1 MLPQQA
7 VPCVNAGVTEPS
19 PFSFGLAPERSG
31 AHSASPIAKHAR
43 AASCASTSGG
53 YPCQGRLFA
62 TSVSSLTARSAS
74 LSPGPPCASNGLLIS
89 PRRFSS
95 RHVPHAAEELASS
108 AVLPPDILARL
119 TGLTRHLKGNSD
131 WEDKQKQV
139 LESPSE
145 RLIPEEYDET
155 LRNEFE
161 RRCAFGERMN
171 TEFLSSGK
179 WVKFL
184 RELGLIAAP
193 GAATVGTISLA
204 DADIIFR
211 KVLHHADYCG
221 KRLTYETFSK
231 ALYLAA
237 LATRPDLDCD
247 SALADMLTRVTA
259 AAPEETHDNNAD
271 YMLDANVLLVL
282 DHFKPALLDLFRAFC
297 SRNLGQAGGPSRGQ
311 GTVRLGERTFRRHT
325 QDTLGTTLTLGGTR
339 GEGGLSELS
348 PGSEALSASPARRS
362 RVPGAVGG
370 KTPMQDASSLLSPF
384 ALGKLEEQE
393 HEHECEPSS
402 PQVNSEADAA
412 CGFTTPR
419 QRPWQEEASQLPH
432 SILSPKTAAERR
444 PTGGSRSPPPA
455 GAEKYSHLF
464 SPQSTLQSFRLSMC
478 STMQSQDMY
487 VYANG
492 APVIKNRRHYLS
504 SDQFLLM
511 CKELKIMPD
520 LLTRLEIV
528 KVFKRAQCTGT
539 HSAHGSSIHGF
550 LNREAF
556 ADAFGQLA
564 IEAYNKEP
572 YNNEF
577 PEAHEKVHGF
587 LARVLPSNSHEVH
600 ERFLY
605 GCGTRV
611 R

>member
-1 MLPQQA
+1 MLPQQ
-7 VPCVNAGVTEPS
+7 VPCANEPA
-19 PFSFGLAPERSG
+19 FGGLSTSERSC

-43 AASCASTSGG
+43 AASCASLSG
-53 YPCQGRLFA
+53 YPGRCSTAL
-62 TSVSSLTARSAS
+62 SISSLTARSAS
-74 LSPGPPCASNGLLIS
+74 LSPGPPRSSSGLLIS

-108 AVLPPDILARL
+108 PVLPPDILARL
-119 TGLTRHLKGNSD
+119 TGLTRHLKGNSE

-145 RLIPEEYDET
+145 RLIPEECDET

-171 TEFLSSGK
+171 TEFMSSGK

-184 RELGLIAAP
+184 RELSMIAPP
-193 GAATVGTISLA
+193 GAEKHLAGTISLA

-237 LATRPDLDCD
+237 LASHPDLDCE
-247 SALADMLTRVTA
+247 SALADMLARVTA
-259 AAPEETHDNNAD
+259 AAPEESGHDNTD

-282 DHFKPALLDLFRAFC
+282 DHFKPALWDLYRAFC

-325 QDTLGTTLTLGGTR
+325 QDTLGTTLTLGGTS
-339 GEGGLSELS
+339 GPGGLSELS
-348 PGSEALSASPARRS
+348 PASDALSASPQRRGS
-362 RVPGAVGG
+362 FRAAGAKSPVPDGGA
-370 KTPMQDASSLLSPF
+370 MLSPF

-393 HEHECEPSS
+393 HEQECDPSS
-402 PQVNSEADAA
+402 PHQNSEADAGG
-412 CGFTTPR
+412 GFNTPR
-419 QRPWQEEASQLPH
+419 QRPWQEEASQAQRSH
-432 SILSPKTAAERR
+432 TSPKLTAERR
-444 PTGGSRSPPPA
+444 LGSSRSPPPA
-455 GAEKYSHLF
+455 GMDKYNMLF
-464 SPQSTLQSFRLSMC
+464 SPHSTLQSFRLSMC
-478 STMQSQDMY
+478 STMQSQSQDAY

-492 APVIKNRRHYLS
+492 APVIKNRRHYMS

-520 LLTRLEIV
+520 LLTRLDIV
-528 KVFKRAQCTGT
+528 KIFKRAQCTGG
-539 HSAHGSSIHGF
+539 HSSHGSSIHGF

-556 ADAFGQLA
+556 VDAVGQLA
-564 IEAYNKEP
+564 IEAYQKEP

-577 PEAHEKVHGF
+577 PEAHDKVHGF

-605 GCGTRV
+605 GCGTKAR
-611 R
+611 